1 MKIILAF
8 LLLIPNLM
16 LSQRLEEVNGD
27 LQCRVEYGIYGRDA
41 NTILKKSEEW
51 LSLEFPIRETK
62 FKDNKI
68 IASVIHKKY
77 HFDIE
82 MISYKEQL
90 IVKFRHFRKDGK
102 VLKGKHIQKMNSFI
116 YVLSGRMQNYIRNK

>member
-41 NTILKKSEEW
+41 NTILKKSEES
-51 LSLEFPIRETK
+51 LSLEFPIR
-62 FKDNKI
+62 
-68 IASVIHKKY
+68 
-77 HFDIE
+77 
-82 MISYKEQL
+82 
-90 IVKFRHFRKDGK
+90 
-102 VLKGKHIQKMNSFI
+102 
-116 YVLSGRMQNYIRNK
+116 

>member
-1 MKIILAF
+1 
-8 LLLIPNLM
+8 M

-27 LQCRVEYGIYGRDA
+27 LQCRVEYKIYGRDA

-51 LSLEFPIRETK
+51 LPLEFPIRETK
-62 FKDNKI
+62 VKDNRI
-68 IASVIHKKY
+68 IASVVHKKY

-102 VLKGKHIQKMNSFI
+102 VLKGKHIQKINSFI
-116 YVLSGRMQNYIRNK
+116 YLLSVRMQNYIRNK